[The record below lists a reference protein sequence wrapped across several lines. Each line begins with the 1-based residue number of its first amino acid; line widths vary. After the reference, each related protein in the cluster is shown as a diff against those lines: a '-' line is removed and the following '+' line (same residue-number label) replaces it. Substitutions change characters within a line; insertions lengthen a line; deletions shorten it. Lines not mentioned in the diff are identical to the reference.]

1 MATLT
6 KTGGTGTTGHVS
18 GNGVAKTY
26 VQTTVIDGTSTS
38 LTSGDVYQAINIPAN
53 SVVLNAGID
62 KITAGTGTGTLALG
76 DGTVTYVAAAVQTAA
91 GAMTSGDA
99 VGEMFVSYPAADTL
113 DVTVATA
120 DVNSKVRVWALLAD
134 CEGPVGDDATGDTYA

>member
-26 VQTTVIDGTSTS
+26 VQSTVIDGTSTA
-38 LTSGDVYQAINIPAN
+38 LTNADVYQAINLPAN
-53 SVVLNAGID
+53 SIVMSAGID
-62 KITAGTGTGTLALG
+62 VITAGTGTGTLALG
-76 DGTVTYVAAAVQTAA
+76 DGSVVYVAAATQSA
-91 GAMTSGDA
+91 GQMTSGDA
-99 VGEMFVSYPAADTL
+99 VAELAVTYGTADTL
-113 DVTVATA
+113 DVTVGTA
-120 DVNSKVRVWALLAD
+120 DVNSKVRVWALMAD

>member
-26 VQTTVIDGTSTS
+26 VQSTVIDGTSTA
-38 LTSGDVYQAINIPAN
+38 LTNADVYQAINLPAN
-53 SVVLNAGID
+53 SIVMSAGID
-62 KITAGTGTGTLALG
+62 VITAGTGTGTLALG
-76 DGTVTYVAAAVQTAA
+76 DGSVVYVAAATQSA
-91 GAMTSGDA
+91 GQMTSGDA
-99 VGEMFVSYPAADTL
+99 VAELAVTYAAADTL

-120 DVNSKVRVWALLAD
+120 DVNSKVRVWALIAD
-134 CEGPVGDDATGDTYA
+134 IGGIGDAEAGDTFA

>member
-26 VQTTVIDGTSTS
+26 VQSTVIDGTSTA
-38 LTSGDVYQAINIPAN
+38 LTSGDVYQAINLPAN
-53 SVVLNAGID
+53 SIVMSAGID
-62 KITAGTGTGTLALG
+62 VITAGTGTGTLALG
-76 DGTVTYVAAAVQTAA
+76 DGTVTYVAAATQSA
-91 GAMTSGDA
+91 GQMTSGDA
-99 VGEMFVSYPAADTL
+99 LAELAVTYAAADTL

-120 DVNSKVRVWALLAD
+120 DVNSKVRVWALIAD
-134 CEGPVGDDATGDTYA
+134 IDGIGDTEAGDTFA